1 MRPHY
6 CLTDNRPEQY
16 PQLIVCLCST
26 GRDHTEEEFDSP
38 AYIPEDD
45 DPPPAA
51 APLAEA
57 A

>member
-1 MRPHY
+1 MRPHH
-6 CLTDNRPEQY
+6 CLTDDTPPLR
-16 PQLIVCLCST
+16 IVCLCST

-38 AYIPEDD
+38 AYLPEDD

-51 APLAEA
+51 AAPLADA